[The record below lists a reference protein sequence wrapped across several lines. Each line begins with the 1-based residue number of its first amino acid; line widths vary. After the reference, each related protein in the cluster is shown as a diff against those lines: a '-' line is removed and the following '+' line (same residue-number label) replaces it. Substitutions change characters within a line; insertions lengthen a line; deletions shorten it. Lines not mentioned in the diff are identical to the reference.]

1 MKDIFK
7 YIVAK
12 NFFTKYA
19 PEVKNYNNKLAG
31 KNRHGTKIDFTDQDK
46 KAIMKGLR
54 QLLKDLKNI

>member
-12 NFFTKYA
+12 NFFKKYA

-31 KNRHGTKIDFTDQDK
+31 KNRHGTKIDFTNQDK
-46 KAIMKGLR
+46 KEIVKGLR
-54 QLLKDLKNI
+54 NLFKDIKNI